1 MAYEPKTRPTDA
13 SVEAFLARVP
23 KEETR
28 RDCATLVK
36 MMKRVT
42 GAPAVMWGPGIVGF
56 GAYHYVYA
64 SGAEGDWP
72 LAAFSPR
79 KQDLTVYVMAGFE
92 RHPALVKKLGKVRTS
107 KSCLYLKSLAGVDL
121 AALEEL
127 VAASVAHMPT
137 LYPAKGKA
145 AGAKKKATAKKV
157 AKKKAVRK
165 PAQPA
170 KR

>member
-1 MAYEPKTRPTDA
+1 MADEPKTRPTTA

-42 GAPAVMWGPGIVGF
+42 GAPAVMWGPSIVGF
-56 GAYHYVYA
+56 GTYHYVYA

-72 LAAFSPR
+72 LAGFSPR

-92 RHPALVKKLGKVRTS
+92 RHPALVKRLGKCRTS
-107 KSCLYLKSLAGVDL
+107 VSCLYLKRLADVDL
-121 AALEEL
+121 AVLEEL
-127 VAASVAHMPT
+127 ITESVAHMRT

-145 AGAKKKATAKKV
+145 AGAKKKAAAKKKV
-157 AKKKAVRK
+157 AKKKAARK
-165 PAQPA
+165 RA
-170 KR
+170 